1 MNDYIDAV
9 CEGSP
14 LEPPTYNDEI
24 EQWEL
29 YFEESAT
36 AWHPYD
42 ERDLISVSF
51 EMYLDCSFFTIFIAF
66 FNLGKHGERVSDD
79 RKVPETHFKT
89 TKVYRQHHSIHWYSK
104 KWYSRGSPICRPVLI
119 E

>member
-29 YFEESAT
+29 YFEESPT

-51 EMYLDCSFFTIFIAF
+51 DSKEQAQQTYDY
-66 FNLGKHGERVSDD
+66 
-79 RKVPETHFKT
+79 
-89 TKVYRQHHSIHWYSK
+89 YREEENVKS
-104 KWYSRGSPICRPVLI
+104 
-119 E
+119 

>member
-51 EMYLDCSFFTIFIAF
+51 DSKEQAQQNYDY
-66 FNLGKHGERVSDD
+66 
-79 RKVPETHFKT
+79 
-89 TKVYRQHHSIHWYSK
+89 YRDEENVKS
-104 KWYSRGSPICRPVLI
+104 
-119 E
+119 